1 MMKDSTLL
9 GGRKDL
15 PLEHRGAVTSG
26 CLVFLILILLLGY
39 VGFKFGEAFWEYLEV
54 RQKTREALNWAAAG
68 QAKSEIDI
76 VQKVITK
83 VREVGVE
90 LAPRSIQIK
99 QTTDTL
105 TILVAWSREVE
116 FPYYTLPLKFRVTQT
131 EEKRWHRGGLI
142 IK

>member
-1 MMKDSTLL
+1 MKDSTLP

-39 VGFKFGEAFWEYLEV
+39 VGFKFGEAFWEYFEV
-54 RQKTREALNWAAAG
+54 RHKTREALNWAAAG
-68 QAKSEIDI
+68 QPKPEIDI
-76 VQKVITK
+76 VQKVIIK
-83 VREVGVE
+83 VREAGVE
-90 LAPRSIQIK
+90 FTPGNIQIK

-105 TILVAWSREVE
+105 MILVSWSREVE
-116 FPYYTLPLKFRVTQT
+116 FPYYTLPLKFTVTQT
-131 EEKRWHRGGLI
+131 EEKRWKRGGLI